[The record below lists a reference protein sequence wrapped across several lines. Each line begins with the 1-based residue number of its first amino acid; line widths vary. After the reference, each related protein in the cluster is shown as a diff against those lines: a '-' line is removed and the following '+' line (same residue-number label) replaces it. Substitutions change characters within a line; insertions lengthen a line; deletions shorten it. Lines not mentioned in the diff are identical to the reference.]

1 MITPD
6 IRKIV
11 AQSQNETMR
20 IVIYFEI
27 EKFDIFIRLIQPPSD
42 RFEPVYLAK
51 SYRYGNSVELLEQY
65 ALAICL
71 ELYTVSDA
79 VKFYK
84 EFYRKYLKPIAQ
96 PNRDVPNVSKTVFH
110 RELFVPIK
118 PVVV

>member
-6 IRKIV
+6 IRKV
-11 AQSQNETMR
+11 LKQSQNETMR
-20 IVIYFEI
+20 IVIYFEF
-27 EKFDIFIRLIQPPSD
+27 EKFDLFIRLIHPLSD
-42 RFEPVYLAK
+42 RFETVYLTK
-51 SYRYGNSVELLEQY
+51 SYRYAKESELLVQY

-96 PNRDVPNVSKTVFH
+96 PNREVPNVSKTVFH
-110 RELFVPIK
+110 RELFVPIR
-118 PVVV
+118 PTI